1 MVTTLKNIKPR
12 VTQLIINNQN
22 WASTEISDTMTT
34 EQENLSKQKIEELRN
49 HLQEIHEAYK
59 EEHGK
64 EYEEDYSP
72 LARLGEAIDNG
83 EFSGIKSNYK
93 CNKCNREA
101 EWETFIGIPKTS
113 IPCGCGG
120 SLIIQSIM
128 KTKC

>member
-1 MVTTLKNIKPR
+1 
-12 VTQLIINNQN
+12 
-22 WASTEISDTMTT
+22 MTT
-34 EQENLSKQKIEELRN
+34 EQENLSKQKIDELRN
-49 HLQEIHEAYK
+49 QFHPKERQHE
-59 EEHGK
+59 EM
-64 EYEEDYSP
+64 SP

-83 EFSGIKSNYK
+83 ELPGISTKYK
-93 CNKCNREA
+93 CSKCNREA